1 MGKRYRFLLSVP
13 LVTRAAVGVCM
24 SAHPLPVLLGEKLG
38 CLSFAP
44 CLLPEFFC
52 SHIWTQIFSV
62 NFFPHML
69 RLFCPRSPLSRI
81 VSALLLP
88 KASWTSVS
96 QEYIFYLFPCWRF
109 LIVSCNRISLIWSW
123 AIRACEGIGFHSLIS
138 EPMTLSGSRALN

>member
-1 MGKRYRFLLSVP
+1 MGKRYHFFLSVP
-13 LVTRAAVGVCM
+13 VVMTAAVGVCM
-24 SAHPLPVLLGEKLG
+24 SAHPLPVLSGEKLG

-52 SHIWTQIFSV
+52 SHIWTQMFGV

-69 RLFCPRSPLSRI
+69 RLFCPSSPLSRI

-96 QEYIFYLFPCWRF
+96 QECIFYLFLCWRVP
-109 LIVSCNRISLIWSW
+109 IMPCNRSLIWSW

-138 EPMTLSGSRALN
+138 EPIIPSGSGALN

>member
-1 MGKRYRFLLSVP
+1 MGRRYRFLLSVP
-13 LVTRAAVGVCM
+13 VVMTAAVGVCM
-24 SAHPLPVLLGEKLG
+24 SAHPLPVLPGERLG

-52 SHIWTQIFSV
+52 SHIWTQMFGV
-62 NFFPHML
+62 NVFPHML
-69 RLFCPRSPLSRI
+69 RLFCPLSRI

-96 QEYIFYLFPCWRF
+96 QECIFYLFLCWRV
-109 LIVSCNRISLIWSW
+109 LIVSCNRSLIWSW

-138 EPMTLSGSRALN
+138 EPIIPSGSGAQN